1 MVTNLARVLT
11 FLMGLMVVIARPAA
25 AHTPHTCPPG
35 INDEPTFLAH
45 LEQSDVLNLSFPEV
59 FNAGQRLFVDDM
71 NECDGA
77 GRPGTNGGIT
87 PRTPDP
93 LEGPRFTRVSGP
105 EANSCA
111 GCHAQPQAGG
121 AGDFVANVFVLA
133 SNAIPVAQNILNPD
147 FSQTFLERNT
157 LGMFGSGAIEE
168 LGREMTADLQTL
180 QAQAISQASSTG
192 SAVTVHLTTKGVSF
206 GQLTANPDG
215 SLDVS
220 AVVGVDPDLIIKP
233 FSRKGVQRSV
243 REFTVGAFNQHHG
256 MQATERY
263 GTGTDPDQDG
273 IMDELS
279 VGDITAATIFQVGL
293 PVPIRVHDDDN
304 DRDDKLAW
312 EGEALFS
319 KVGCAWCHL
328 PALPINNTRF
338 CDPNPMNPTTGA
350 FQTFADT
357 TQSYCFDLKRTSLND
372 GMVHAFTDLKRH
384 QICDMVKTHYCNEP
398 SSTLQ
403 SSDSGYPI
411 NYDMFLTAKLW
422 DVGNSAPYGHRGDLD
437 TIYAAII
444 NHGGEATRSE
454 GAYEALSAPQQKA
467 IVVFLR
473 TLQMPPVYDD
483 PNPQKLKK
491 PKF

>member
-1 MVTNLARVLT
+1 MAKNLALALT
-11 FLMGLMVVIARPAA
+11 FLIGLIVVIVRTAA
-25 AHTPHTCPPG
+25 AHTPHVCPPG
-35 INDEPTFLAH
+35 VNDAPTFSDH
-45 LEQSDVLNLSFPEV
+45 LQQRSVLSLGFQEV
-59 FNAGQRLFVDDM
+59 FKAGQRLFTDDM

-77 GRPGTNGGIT
+77 GRPGTNGGIME
-87 PRTPDP
+87 RTPDP
-93 LEGPRFTRVSGP
+93 LEGPRFTRVSAP
-105 EANSCA
+105 EADSCA

-133 SNAIPVAQNILNPD
+133 QNAIPVAQNILNPD

-180 QAQAISQASSTG
+180 QAKAISQASSSGNT
-192 SAVTVHLTTKGVSF
+192 VTVRLVTKGVSF

-263 GTGTDPDQDG
+263 GVGTDPDQDG
-273 IMDELS
+273 IIDELS
-279 VGDITAATIFQVGL
+279 VGDITAITIFQVGL
-293 PVPIRVHDDDN
+293 PIPTRVHTSN
-304 DRDDKLAW
+304 WVVW
-312 EGEALFS
+312 EGKALFS
-319 KVGCAWCHL
+319 KVGCASCHL
-328 PALPINNTRF
+328 PALPINNTKF

-357 TQSYCFDLKRTSLND
+357 SKSYCFDLKRTGLED
-372 GMVHAFTDLKRH
+372 GMVHAYTDLKRH
-384 QICDMVKTHYCNEP
+384 QICDTVKTHYCNEP

-403 SSDSGYPI
+403 LSDSGYPI

-444 NHGGEATRSE
+444 NHGGEAATSE
-454 GAYEALSAPQQKA
+454 ADYEALSALQQKA
-467 IVVFLR
+467 IVEFLR
-473 TLQMPPVYDD
+473 TLQMPLVRDN
-483 PNPQKLKK
+483 PNPQMVEAR
-491 PKF
+491 KF